1 MTIRTSD
8 NLGYT
13 YNINVIGKAIRLV
26 EYLPSDEN
34 PFILEEF
41 SLTPQEYIALFQLS
55 GKELEKFQDMLK
67 NIAMKIA
74 RTRNA

>member
-13 YNINVIGKAIRLV
+13 YNINVIGKSIRLV

-34 PFILEEF
+34 PFILETF
-41 SLTPQEYIALFQLS
+41 SFTPLEYIDQFQLD
-55 GKELEKFQDMLK
+55 GAELKAFQEMLK
-67 NIAMKIA
+67 NISLKIA
-74 RTRNA
+74 RMRNA